1 MTTSFNP
8 EFVTIG
14 DTKYI
19 RADLCQLQA
28 TGDRAI
34 VVVDRGWIFAGDVT
48 KTDTEITLSRAV
60 HVFKWESIG
69 FDGMVKD
76 PKSSKVTLRKMNNEI
91 KIPLASVI
99 FLVSVDQNWGL

>member
-1 MTTSFNP
+1 MTTYSAP
-8 EFVTIG
+8 ESITI
-14 DTKYI
+14 DLIKYI
-19 RADLCQLQA
+19 RADLCQQQA

-99 FLVSVDQNWGL
+99 FLVPVDQNWGL